1 MRLSVPKID
10 GRTILGANLQH
21 EIVDEDTGSVV
32 GFLSAAN
39 GSSLSNSRSRYVD
52 LFDGKY
58 RGEFD
63 SHAECAAF
71 SRNRISNESIRQGV
85 PNFVGIVA
93 SISQLHKETFEKFAA
108 KVAS

>member
-32 GFLSAAN
+32 GCLSAAN

-71 SRNRISNESIRQGV
+71 AAGV
-85 PNFVGIVA
+85 AAVLTHMIEKKTKSVQEA
-93 SISQLHKETFEKFAA
+93 SAA
-108 KVAS
+108 